1 MMTPILADLVPPQI
15 MESLTDVIP
24 LRRMTEASE
33 VARLVLFLAS
43 DASSYIAGAEHV
55 IDGGYAAC

>member
-1 MMTPILADLVPPQI
+1 MTPMLADLVPPQI

-33 VARLVLFLAS
+33 VARLVRS
-43 DASSYIAGAEHV
+43 WQV
-55 IDGGYAAC
+55 TPPPT